1 MASASAP
8 AVLTIPMAEAL
19 DEHPA
24 ALRFVIREVRASW
37 AGGGRKWVGG
47 CGAVEGGWAPP
58 LGYWPSSHKT
68 WALEVAPLM
77 HLVRPF
83 SLIMLRA
90 R

>member
-37 AGGGRKWVGG
+37 AGGGGSG
-47 CGAVEGGWAPP
+47 
-58 LGYWPSSHKT
+58 
-68 WALEVAPLM
+68 
-77 HLVRPF
+77 
-83 SLIMLRA
+83 
-90 R
+90 